1 MLWSVRSTRPNRL
14 MMKIVAAPNA
24 FKGCLSAQDAA
35 IAMAEGVRRA
45 VPDAQIVTCP
55 VADGGD
61 GLVAVVTDALGG
73 TLVPFDVSD
82 PLGERVT
89 APVCQTGDLVV
100 LEMASASGLALVPPE
115 RRDPVAGSTRGTG
128 ELIRHAL
135 GLGAKRLIIGIG
147 GSATTD
153 GGIGMA
159 HALGAR
165 FLDSDGTVLPPNG
178 ASLGAIR
185 RIDLSGLDPRLKT
198 VAIEVACDVDNPLFG
213 PRGSAHTFGPQKG
226 ATPQQI
232 AQLDAG
238 LKNLAAVI
246 QRDLGRDVAS
256 IPGAGAAG
264 GMGAILIALF
274 DMTLKPGAEL
284 VMAIV
289 GLDRAL
295 DGADL
300 VLTGEGS
307 VDGQTLLG
315 KAPAIVAAHAKAKG
329 IPCFIIAG
337 RKSGD
342 LGPLRARGVEAVF
355 SLCSGPISADE
366 AMARAK
372 PLLAD
377 AAEEATRAFVAGW
390 RGGTQ
395 AR

>member
-1 MLWSVRSTRPNRL
+1 

-24 FKGCLSAQDAA
+24 FKGCLSARDAA
-35 IAMAEGVRRA
+35 VAMAEGVCRA
-45 VPDAQIVTCP
+45 APDAHIVTCP

-73 TLVPFDVSD
+73 TLVPFAVSG

-89 APVCQTGDLVV
+89 APVCQAGDLIAI
-100 LEMASASGLALVPPE
+100 EMALASGLALVPPD
-115 RRDPVAGSTRGTG
+115 RRDAVAGSTLGTG

-135 GLGAKRLIIGIG
+135 DLGAKRLIIGIG

-165 FLDSDGTVLPPNG
+165 FLDGDGAVLPPNG
-178 ASLGAIR
+178 ASLQSIR

-198 VAIEVACDVDNPLFG
+198 VTIEAACDVDNPLFG
-213 PRGSAHTFGPQKG
+213 PQGAAHIFGPQKG
-226 ATPQQI
+226 ANPQQI
-232 AQLDAG
+232 ARLDAG
-238 LKNLAAVI
+238 LRNFAAVI
-246 QRDLGRDVAS
+246 ERDLGRDVAAVR
-256 IPGAGAAG
+256 GAGAAG
-264 GMGAILIALF
+264 GLGVALLAF
-274 DMTLKPGAEL
+274 LGVTLKPGAEL
-284 VMAIV
+284 VMTIV

-307 VDGQTLLG
+307 IDAQTLSG
-315 KAPAIVAAHAKAKG
+315 KAPAIVAAHAKANG
-329 IPCFIIAG
+329 IPCFMIAG

-342 LGPLRARGVEAVF
+342 LGSLRALGVEAVF
-355 SLCSGPISADE
+355 SLCSGPMSLDE
-366 AMARAK
+366 AMAQAK

-377 AAEEATRAFVAGW
+377 ATEEATRAFLAGW
-390 RGGTQ
+390 RGSTPP
-395 AR
+395 R